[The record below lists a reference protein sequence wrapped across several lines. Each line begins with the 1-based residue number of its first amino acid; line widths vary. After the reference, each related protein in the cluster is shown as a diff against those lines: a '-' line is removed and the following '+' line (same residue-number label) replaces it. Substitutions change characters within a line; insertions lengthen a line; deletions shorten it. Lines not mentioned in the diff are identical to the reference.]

1 MKKLQILEEMAKSTQ
16 EFNLAI
22 KLQKSE
28 QFQKATGLPVGS
40 VRLWHGQKFIKQGD
54 GHWVPLPANQQN
66 QGQQTQSSQSQPAPM
81 PKNEQPQAEAK
92 PETQSSQESGQAA
105 PKEEKAGPLDH
116 LKPKEGFGGH
126 VGLHSK
132 DLDESLK
139 NGKYSLISAGRN
151 PNNSEDRA
159 LTDDHIKERY
169 KRLEQDLK
177 DKGYKY
183 SKVKGH
189 YGGEEE
195 SFMVHHADQE
205 HMNELGMKYNQDSV
219 IHSDDGKHKMHFT
232 TGDNSGMH
240 HKGEGF
246 QEVPDAKDYY
256 SVINTTDGQQKK
268 FSLNF
273 DFGKHHKADE

>member
-1 MKKLQILEEMAKSTQ
+1 MKKLQLLEEMAKSTQ

-28 QFQKATGLPVGS
+28 EFQKAQGLPVGS

-54 GHWVPLPANQQN
+54 GHWVPLPSGQQG
-66 QGQQTQSSQSQPAPM
+66 QGQQSQPQQQPAP
-81 PKNEQPQAEAK
+81 QQEAK
-92 PETQSSQESGQAA
+92 PQEQQAQKQEA
-105 PKEEKAGPLDH
+105 KSDELEKQPQEKSIESEPLGH

-151 PNNSEDRA
+151 PNNAGDRA
-159 LTDDHIKERY
+159 LTDDQIKERY

-177 DKGYKY
+177 DQGYKY

-189 YGGEEE
+189 YGGEED
-195 SFMVHHADQE
+195 SFMVHHAKPE

-219 IHSDDGKHKMHFT
+219 IHSDQGKHKMHFT

>member
-1 MKKLQILEEMAKSTQ
+1 MKKLQMLEELTKSAK

-28 QFQKATGLPVGS
+28 EFQKAGGLPVGS

-54 GHWVPLPANQQN
+54 GHWVPLPSGQQGQSQQN
-66 QGQQTQSSQSQPAPM
+66 QPQAQPQQQAQAPQPEQSQNQAEKV
-81 PKNEQPQAEAK
+81 PKEQEAK
-92 PETQSSQESGQAA
+92 PEKSIDSS
-105 PKEEKAGPLDH
+105 PLGH

-126 VGLHSK
+126 VQLHSK

-151 PNNSEDRA
+151 PNNPEDRA
-159 LTDDHIKERY
+159 LTDDQIKERY
-169 KRLEQDLK
+169 KRLETDLK

-189 YGGEEE
+189 YGGEED
-195 SFMVHHADQE
+195 SFMVHHAEPE

-219 IHSDDGKHKMHFT
+219 IHSEQGKHKMHFT
-232 TGDNSGMH
+232 TGENAGQH
-240 HKGEGF
+240 HKGEGH

-256 SVINTTDGQQKK
+256 SVINTSDGQQKK

>member
-1 MKKLQILEEMAKSTQ
+1 MKKLQIIEELTKSAQ
-16 EFNLAI
+16 EYNLAI

-28 QFQKATGLPVGS
+28 EFQKAGGLPVGS

-54 GHWVPLPANQQN
+54 GHWVPMPSAQQP
-66 QGQQTQSSQSQPAPM
+66 GQSQSQPQQAT
-81 PKNEQPQAEAK
+81 QPEAK
-92 PETQSSQESGQAA
+92 PETSESQKPQENVT
-105 PKEEKAGPLDH
+105 KEQEAKPEKSIDSEPLGH

-151 PNNSEDRA
+151 PNNPGDRA
-159 LTDDHIKERY
+159 LTDDQIKERY
-169 KRLEQDLK
+169 KRLETDLK
-177 DKGYKY
+177 DQGYKY

-189 YGGEEE
+189 YGGEED
-195 SFMVHHADQE
+195 SFMVHHANPD

-219 IHSDDGKHKMHFT
+219 IHSDQGKHKMHFT
-232 TGDNSGMH
+232 TGDNVGQH
-240 HKGEGF
+240 HKGEGH